1 MKFKSLL
8 TIGAAALLMASC
20 ADNKGKSL
28 EQITDATPGDS
39 LVYYFGEI
47 NGSQYLTMAQN
58 DSTFATDAAKRS
70 YVNGV
75 KAGLNSFNPNDE
87 AFNRGM
93 HLGLQMA
100 RNISEF
106 KKDYDVALNKQVF
119 IDGLVEVLN
128 SDSIKSMSDIQRE
141 FNRIMNDFSSR
152 KETIDKENAAAA
164 LSKEAAKMKL
174 AKVADGL
181 YGGPTD
187 KMETAQIKEGD
198 DVTAKFTL
206 KTVQGKTLD
215 IPLPSSLKVGARN
228 LPIQLSDALQT
239 LKSGQNGK
247 FITTANDLFGRRAE
261 QFNLAPKDV
270 IVMDIVATIDPKTSD
285 TPAE

>member
-1 MKFKSLL
+1 MKFKSFL
-8 TIGAAALLMASC
+8 TIAASGLLLAACSG
-20 ADNKGKSL
+20 NQGKSL
-28 EQITDATPGDS
+28 DQIKDATPGDS
-39 LVYYFGEI
+39 LVYFFGEI
-47 NGSQYLTMAQN
+47 NGSQYLTMAQS

-106 KKDYDVALNKQVF
+106 KKDYDVQLNKEVF
-119 IDGLVEVLN
+119 IQGLVEILN
-128 SDSIKSMSDIQRE
+128 SDSVKNMSDVQNA
-141 FNRIMNDFSSR
+141 FNRIMTDFSNR
-152 KETIDKENAAAA
+152 KESIDKEAAAAA

-174 AKVADGL
+174 AKVTDGL

-187 KMETAQIKEGD
+187 KKEGQQLKDGD
-198 DVTAKFTL
+198 DVIVKFDL
-206 KTVQGKTLD
+206 KTIAGKSLD
-215 IPLPSSLKVGARN
+215 IPLPTSLKIGSRN
-228 LPIQLSDALQT
+228 LPQQISDAIKT
-239 LKSGQNGK
+239 LKNGETGK
-247 FITTANDLFGRRAE
+247 FITTANDLFGRRSE

-270 IVMDIVATIDPKTSD
+270 IVMDITATLDPTQTEK
-285 TPAE
+285 AE